1 MSSFN
6 YNDWLRQ
13 TKSGPYQ
20 KSLLLESADQK
31 YGVISK
37 TKNHLF
43 AFPDPQGG
51 YTKDELDAWVIKG
64 QDRGEIRKIEWVENR
79 QDAFDGANQTH
90 GIEEDTYPETYIDN
104 LPGGDNPQPEDEQ
117 FRENDQLGYGD
128 SIEYVVTGDAF
139 TQGWEAFEQGKAIQD
154 CPFTNRK
161 SQEYAQWVDGW
172 ASRSARDEQAQ
183 GRGQKPNTAFRLYA
197 NPADVN
203 TAIEYYSDAEQNR
216 DVSKLPPEY
225 NVTDEVATTNFDVDL
240 KDKVEDIVMDKFPKY
255 YPELRV
261 DDYKKFSFDPDIPS
275 NTEPVIVKYGYNGW
289 EALPNDLLNYLAS
302 NFDIKNRYGY
312 DTDDI
317 QYILSPKN

>member
-1 MSSFN
+1 MNEFN
-6 YNDWLRQ
+6 YNGWLRQ

-20 KSLLLESADQK
+20 KTLLLESEDQK

-51 YTKDELDAWVIKG
+51 YTKEELDAWVIKG
-64 QDRGEIRKIEWVENR
+64 QDRGEIKKIDWVETR

-90 GIEEDTYPETYIDN
+90 DLDEDTYKQTYIDN

-117 FRENDQLGYGD
+117 FRENDQLGYRD

-139 TQGWEAFEQGKAIQD
+139 TKGWEAFKQGKAIQD

-161 SQEYAQWVDGW
+161 SQEYAQWINGW
-172 ASRSARDEQAQ
+172 VEASSRDEQAQ
-183 GRGQKPNTAFRLYA
+183 GRGQQPGTKFRSYA
-197 NPADVN
+197 NPADTN
-203 TAIEYYSDAEQNR
+203 TAIEYYADAEMNR
-216 DVSKLPPEY
+216 DVSKLPPEH
-225 NVTDEVATTNFDVDL
+225 NVTDEAVEADYDVDL
-240 KDKVEDIVMDKFPKY
+240 KDKVEDMVMDKFPKY

-261 DDYKKFSFDPDIPS
+261 VDYSKFSFDPDLP
-275 NTEPVIVKYGYNGW
+275 TDTQPVILKYGYNGW
-289 EALPNDLLNYLAS
+289 EAIPNDLLNYLS
-302 NFDIKNRYGY
+302 KNFDIKNRYGY
-312 DTDDI
+312 DTDEI